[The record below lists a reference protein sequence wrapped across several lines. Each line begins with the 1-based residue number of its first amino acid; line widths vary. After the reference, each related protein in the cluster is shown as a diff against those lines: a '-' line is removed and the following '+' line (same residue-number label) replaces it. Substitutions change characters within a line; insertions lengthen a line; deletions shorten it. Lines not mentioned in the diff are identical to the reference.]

1 MSICRAHFQ
10 RVVAAQ
16 QALAAADTGA
26 EPAAGTLAERMAAQL
41 RLHRAA
47 LKNIQSVTKKIEA
60 KRGFLPEYAAYVDG
74 VLAAD
79 VGGADDVLTTV
90 MLWRLDVADY
100 AGAFDVAA
108 YAITHDLAM
117 PAGFS
122 RDLPTTLVEEIADLA
137 LKDLSAELAEP
148 LTEALSLTADRDM
161 PDEVRAKAH
170 KALGRILAGSDDAA
184 AITHFETALT
194 LNPASGV
201 KTELEK
207 LRKRVAAG

>member
-1 MSICRAHFQ
+1 M
-10 RVVAAQ
+10 AAQ
-16 QALAAADTGA
+16 QALAAAAAGA

-100 AGAFDVAA
+100 AGAFDIAA
-108 YAITHDLAM
+108 YAIAHDLAM

-137 LKDLSAELAEP
+137 LRDLSAELAEP
-148 LTEALSLTADRDM
+148 LAEALSLTEDRDM
-161 PDEVRAKAH
+161 PDEVRAKGH
-170 KALGRILAGSDDAA
+170 KAMGRILAGLDDAA
-184 AITHFETALT
+184 AIAHFETALA